1 MGEPVVGHLTV
12 DCSLR
17 MSSRQTCLTL
27 SAGLLLATL
36 LAYAPVWRNDFV
48 NIDDGVY
55 IWQNPNVQQG
65 FTRDAIRW
73 AFDFSTREDWRP
85 YEANWHPLTW
95 LSHIFDCNLFGA
107 AQQGTSPRGHHAMNL
122 LLHAA
127 SSVCLFWALVRL
139 TAGLSANGKNAPP
152 VAARTVETDSKSTG
166 KKLKRD
172 QRSPG
177 KPDIADRA
185 EAARPVT
192 PVGANIWASALVAAL
207 FALHPLH
214 VESVAWA
221 AERKEVLCGLF
232 WWLTLVVYA
241 GWVRRPALVQY
252 LLVMNLFA
260 LGLMSKPMII
270 MLPAV
275 LLLLDYWPLA
285 RLTILRDGR
294 AQLSPPAIVR
304 CVVEKAPLYLLSL
317 GSAYI
322 TYHAQDRGDTT
333 KLLEPTTLPVR
344 LANAALST
352 TAYLRQTF
360 WPTGLAVFYPHP
372 HGELEARGI
381 GTPEVIVSAALLAI
395 ITTAAIA
402 FWRRS
407 PYLITGWCW
416 YLVTLLPVIGI
427 VQVGR
432 QGRADRYTYV
442 PLVGIFIALA
452 WGVAALAGWLQKRAS
467 APAEA
472 TADVSDRRTPSLPVI
487 AAATCG
493 GLALVA
499 CAVLTWRQVGV
510 WRNDLTLFGHA
521 LAVTTRNDCAE
532 MNYGTALLYANRAAE
547 AVPYLA
553 RAVEYRPKYAQ
564 ARRNYGASLALSGNV
579 ADGVVEMRKAV
590 DLDPKNPLPA
600 RDLAKILATTH
611 DDATRN
617 GPEALRWA
625 QHADSLTNHQDAE
638 TLSILA
644 MAQAANDDFDAAQQ
658 TALRAA
664 QIAQQTGQVGQ
675 LEQLKIHLLHY
686 RNRQPLR
693 MRWGSK

>member
-1 MGEPVVGHLTV
+1 
-12 DCSLR
+12 
-17 MSSRQTCLTL
+17 MSSRQTCLIL
-27 SAGLLLATL
+27 SAGLFLATL

-55 IWQNPNVQQG
+55 IWQNLNVQHG

-73 AFDFSTREDWRP
+73 AFDFSTRDDWRP

-95 LSHIFDCNLFGA
+95 LSHILDCNLFGA

-122 LLHAA
+122 LLHAV

-139 TAGLSANGKNAPP
+139 TGGSSAVGKHAQCI
-152 VAARTVETDSKSTG
+152 AARTVEPAAKSAG
-166 KKLKRD
+166 KKRHRD
-172 QRSPG
+172 QRSQ
-177 KPDIADRA
+177 R
-185 EAARPVT
+185 EANEAPSMREASAVPT
-192 PVGANIWASALVAAL
+192 AGANIWASAFVAAL

-221 AERKEVLCGLF
+221 AERKEVLCALF
-232 WWLTLVVYA
+232 WWLTLLVYA
-241 GWVRRPALVQY
+241 GWVRTPSLVQY
-252 LLVMNLFA
+252 LLVMSLFA
-260 LGLMSKPMII
+260 LGLMSKPMIV

-275 LLLLDYWPLA
+275 LLLLDYWPLG
-285 RLTILRDGR
+285 RLTISRNGR
-294 AQLSPPAIVR
+294 AKLSPPAIAR
-304 CVVEKAPLYLLSL
+304 CVVEKMPLYLMSL

-322 TYHAQDRGDTT
+322 TYHAQQHGGTT
-333 KLLEPTTLPVR
+333 RSLEPTTLPVR

-352 TAYLRQTF
+352 AAYLRQTF
-360 WPTGLAVFYPHP
+360 WPSGLAVFYPHP
-372 HGELEARGI
+372 HGELAAHGL
-381 GTPEVIVSAALLAI
+381 GTPEVIVAGAI
-395 ITTAAIA
+395 LVVVTTAAIVL
-402 FWRRS
+402 WRRS

-416 YLVTLLPVIGI
+416 YLVTLMPVIGI

-452 WGVAALAGWLQKRAS
+452 WGVSALVGWLQKRAN
-467 APAEA
+467 APTEV
-472 TADVSDRRTPSLPVI
+472 TTDVSDRRTSSVPVI
-487 AAATCG
+487 AAATCCV
-493 GLALVA
+493 GLALVV
-499 CAVLTWRQVGV
+499 CGVLTWRQVGV

-553 RAVEYRPKYAQ
+553 RAVEYRPNYAQ

-590 DLDPKNPLPA
+590 DLDPRNSLPA

-625 QHADSLTNHQDAE
+625 QHADSLANHQDAE

-664 QIAQQTGQVGQ
+664 QIAQQTGQFGQ
-675 LEQLKIHLLHY
+675 LEQLKIHLAHY
-686 RNRQPLR
+686 QARQPMR

>member
-1 MGEPVVGHLTV
+1 
-12 DCSLR
+12 
-17 MSSRQTCLTL
+17 MSSRQTCLIL
-27 SAGLLLATL
+27 SAGLFLATV
-36 LAYAPVWRNDFV
+36 LAYAPLWRNDFV

-65 FTRDAIRW
+65 FTREAIRW
-73 AFDFSTREDWRP
+73 AFDFSTRDDWRP

-95 LSHIFDCNLFGA
+95 LSHILDCNLFGA
-107 AQQGTSPRGHHAMNL
+107 SQQGSSPRGHHAMNL

-139 TAGLSANGKNAPP
+139 TAGLSAVGKNAPS
-152 VAARTVETDSKSTG
+152 VAVRTVEPAGKSAG
-166 KKLKRD
+166 KKRRRV

-177 KPDIADRA
+177 KSDPAVRA
-185 EAARPVT
+185 EAAPKVT
-192 PVGANIWASALVAAL
+192 RAGANIWASALVAAL

-241 GWVRRPALVQY
+241 GWVRRPTLVQY

-260 LGLMSKPMII
+260 LGLMSKPMIV

-275 LLLLDYWPLA
+275 LLLLDYWPLS

-294 AQLSPPAIVR
+294 AMLVAPVIAR
-304 CVVEKAPLYLLSL
+304 CVVEKLPFYLMSL

-322 TYHAQDRGDTT
+322 TYYAQQHGGTT
-333 KLLEPTTLPVR
+333 RSLEPTTLPVR

-372 HGELEARGI
+372 HSELEAHGL
-381 GTPEVIVSAALLAI
+381 GTPEVIVSAALLVLI
-395 ITTAAIA
+395 TAAAIV
-402 FWRRS
+402 FWRRC
-407 PYLITGWCW
+407 PYLVTGWCW
-416 YLVTLLPVIGI
+416 YLVTLVPVIGI

-442 PLVGIFIALA
+442 PLVGIFIAFA
-452 WGVAALAGWLQKRAS
+452 WGVAALAVWLQKRANGPAEAATVASGQRTPS
-467 APAEA
+467 APA
-472 TADVSDRRTPSLPVI
+472 I
-487 AAATCG
+487 AAAACC

-499 CAVLTWRQVGV
+499 CGVLTWRQVGV

-547 AVPYLA
+547 AVPHLA
-553 RAVEYRPKYAQ
+553 RAVEYRPNHAEGW
-564 ARRNYGASLALSGNV
+564 RNYGASQALSGNV
-579 ADGVVEMRKAV
+579 ADGVAQLRHA
-590 DLDPKNPLPA
+590 LTLAPNYAFAA

-625 QHADSLTNHQDAE
+625 QHADSLTSHQDVE
-638 TLSILA
+638 TLGILA
-644 MAQAANDDFDAAQQ
+644 MAQAANDDFDAAQR

-664 QIAQQTGQVGQ
+664 QIAQQTGQLGQ
-675 LEQLKIHLLHY
+675 LDQLKIHLAHY
-686 RNRQPLR
+686 QTRQPMR
-693 MRWGSK
+693 MHWGSK

>member
-1 MGEPVVGHLTV
+1 
-12 DCSLR
+12 
-17 MSSRQTCLTL
+17 MSSRQTCLIL
-27 SAGLLLATL
+27 SAGLFLATL

-55 IWQNPNVQQG
+55 IWQNANVQQG
-65 FTRDAIRW
+65 FTREAIRW
-73 AFDFSTREDWRP
+73 AFDFSTRDDWRP

-95 LSHIFDCNLFGA
+95 LSHILDCNLFGA
-107 AQQGTSPRGHHAMNL
+107 AQQGSSPRGHHAMNL

-139 TAGLSANGKNAPP
+139 TSELSTGGNSRSSVAPRTIDP
-152 VAARTVETDSKSTG
+152 VAKSTG
-166 KKLKRD
+166 KKRRRD
-172 QRSPG
+172 QRAAGMPEG
-177 KPDIADRA
+177 AVRPQPA
-185 EAARPVT
+185 ESAAPA
-192 PVGANIWASALVAAL
+192 GANIWASALVAAL

-232 WWLTLVVYA
+232 WWLTLLVYA
-241 GWVRRPALVQY
+241 GWVRRPTLVQY
-252 LLVMNLFA
+252 LLVTSLFA
-260 LGLMSKPMII
+260 LGLMSKPMIV

-285 RLTILRDGR
+285 RLTILQDGR
-294 AQLSPPAIVR
+294 ATFSPPAMVR

-333 KLLEPTTLPVR
+333 KLLETPLPVR

-360 WPTGLAVFYPHP
+360 WPSGLAVFYPHP
-372 HGELEARGI
+372 HGELEAHGI
-381 GTPEVIVSAALLAI
+381 GTPAVIGSAVLLVIITAAAIVS
-395 ITTAAIA
+395 
-402 FWRRS
+402 WRRA

-416 YLVTLLPVIGI
+416 YLVTLVPVIGI

-442 PLVGIFIALA
+442 PLVGIFVALA
-452 WGVAALAGWLQKRAS
+452 WGVSALVGWLQKRTNT
-467 APAEA
+467 PPG
-472 TADVSDRRTPSLPVI
+472 TMTDVSGRRTSSVPAI
-487 AAATCG
+487 AAATCSA
-493 GLALVA
+493 LALVA
-499 CAVLTWRQVGV
+499 CALLTWRQVGV

-521 LAVTTRNDCAE
+521 LAVTTRNEFAE
-532 MNYGTALLYANRAAE
+532 MNYGTALLYANRAAD

-553 RAVEYRPKYAQ
+553 RAVEYRPDYVQ

-579 ADGVVEMRKAV
+579 ADGVVQLRHA
-590 DLDPKNPLPA
+590 LTLAPNYAFAA

-625 QHADSLTNHQDAE
+625 QRADALSNHQDAE
-638 TLSILA
+638 TLGILA
-644 MAQAANDDFDAAQQ
+644 MAQAANGDFDAAQQ

-693 MRWGSK
+693 IQWGAK